1 MTSHVRLAKGCRGRA
16 NGQPTSGPFADA
28 TAPPIA
34 PPRQVRK
41 DSRATVSQNICQITK
56 VENDQIFPRSRSLN
70 FSPRCRVVP
79 FIGRMIALIRKGVD
93 TTTSELTTLTLP
105 FAQNDDYS
113 LLNCRLDRRLYNRP
127 FSLVGLDVGQ
137 EGGVAV
143 SFAESA
149 EGFVKYSSSSE
160 RQGKRRNRA
169 QRSLKC

>member
-1 MTSHVRLAKGCRGRA
+1 
-16 NGQPTSGPFADA
+16 
-28 TAPPIA
+28 
-34 PPRQVRK
+34 
-41 DSRATVSQNICQITK
+41 
-56 VENDQIFPRSRSLN
+56 
-70 FSPRCRVVP
+70 
-79 FIGRMIALIRKGVD
+79 MIALIRKGVD
-93 TTTSELTTLTLP
+93 TTTSELTNAP

-113 LLNCRLDRRLYNRP
+113 LLNCRLDRRLYNRS

-160 RQGKRRNRA
+160 RQGERRNRA